1 MVTSN
6 KLTRFVYRYQVI
18 SSAHLFYYLLWLWE
32 TSSYIIIVWFCR
44 TKSTRKYIRLNTSL
58 SVQIGVRKYH
68 YYDYRYHE
76 RWAYK
81 QQILVNGRKQ
91 KNRNLFVRV
100 CIPLEIML
108 ITKIE
113 KTIFLFSFRNKRYL
127 ITKEHRSPHIM
138 FLRVTLWVKGYM
150 K

>member
-6 KLTRFVYRYQVI
+6 KLTRFVFRYQVI

-44 TKSTRKYIRLNTSL
+44 TKSTRKYIRLNTNL

-113 KTIFLFSFRNKRYL
+113 KTIFFYFHSEINDILLRRN
-127 ITKEHRSPHIM
+127 TDHH
-138 FLRVTLWVKGYM
+138 TLCFYV
-150 K
+150 